1 MFLSPSS
8 MTPLMWGE
16 MILFMAV
23 FMALLMFV
31 IHVLRTNHLRR
42 HGQSSHGPLGVVSV
56 VNRGIKVLL
65 HLGIRVTILGPM
77 ILLTVRGRKTGKPR
91 TIPVDLHERDGR
103 RFLMATHGEGNWVR
117 NLRVAGSGILS
128 LGRHRQTFTAVEL
141 APEVAGPVIK
151 EILGP
156 LLTSSGIRG
165 NALRQHLGVRA
176 DSSMQEFIT
185 VARTHP
191 VFELDEAFGSSSV
204 KGGQQKNAGHS
215 VPEGIEYGS

>member
-1 MFLSPSS
+1 MFLSSSS

-31 IHVLRTNHLRR
+31 VHVMRTNHLRR
-42 HGQSSHGPLGVVSV
+42 HGQSSHGPSGMVSV
-56 VNRGIKVLL
+56 VNWGIMMLL

-77 ILLTVRGRKTGKPR
+77 MLLTVRGRKTGKPR
-91 TIPVDLHERDGR
+91 TIPVDLYERDGR

-117 NLRVAGSGILS
+117 NLRVAGEGILS
-128 LGRHRQTFTAVEL
+128 LGRHHQAFTAAEL

-156 LLTSSGIRG
+156 LLSSSGIRG
-165 NALRQHLGVRA
+165 NALRQHLGVHA
-176 DSSMQEFIT
+176 DSSLHDFIT

-191 VFELDEAFGSSSV
+191 VFELDAPKGSSSAR
-204 KGGQQKNAGHS
+204 GEHQKTAGHFM
-215 VPEGIEYGS
+215 PERIKNGS